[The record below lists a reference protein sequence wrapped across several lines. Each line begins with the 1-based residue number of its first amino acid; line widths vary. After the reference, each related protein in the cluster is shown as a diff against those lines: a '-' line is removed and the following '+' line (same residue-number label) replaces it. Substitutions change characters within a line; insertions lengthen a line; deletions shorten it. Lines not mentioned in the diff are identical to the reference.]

1 MDLIDKWLLGAVA
14 AAVIGY
20 IGLIY
25 GGCALDSRCHL
36 RTCPNHR
43 YTCGV
48 TYEPDSAPARSD
60 SR

>member
-1 MDLIDKWLLGAVA
+1 MDLISKLLLGVIA

-20 IGLIY
+20 TSLIY

-36 RTCPNHR
+36 RSCPNHR

-48 TYEPDSAPARSD
+48 TYEPDGVPQAR
-60 SR
+60 